1 MRFSVFLRREPRPF
15 AEQPGKML
23 LAGNSHIHGDFQ
35 QAPAGAGQEQLRLLD
50 ADALQV
56 FIHGFVRMLPEK
68 PVQIGGLNM
77 KLMGDDGGCKGL
89 GIVPAH
95 DGQRLGHIA
104 VGAGWLRLVL
114 FQKAGYLQHHL
125 DAQQGTEEE

>member
-35 QAPAGAGQEQLRLLD
+35 QAPAGADQEQLRLLD

-68 PVQIGGLNM
+68 PVQIGG
-77 KLMGDDGGCKGL
+77 
-89 GIVPAH
+89 
-95 DGQRLGHIA
+95 
-104 VGAGWLRLVL
+104 
-114 FQKAGYLQHHL
+114 
-125 DAQQGTEEE
+125 